1 MDVVKIYISMADQ
14 KAKNDFIQ
22 LDRIKKIN
30 LIFFATLSQVVKMI
44 LQQKKFKQKSFIY
57 YKFHSMKFIV

>member
-44 LQQKKFKQKSFIY
+44 PKEI
-57 YKFHSMKFIV
+57 